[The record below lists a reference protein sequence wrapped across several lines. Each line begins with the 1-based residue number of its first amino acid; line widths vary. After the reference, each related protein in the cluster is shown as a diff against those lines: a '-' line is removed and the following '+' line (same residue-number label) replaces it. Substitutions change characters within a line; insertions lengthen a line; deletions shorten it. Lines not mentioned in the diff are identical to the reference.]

1 MPDFEALVRHQQ
13 TSRRP
18 ANERLKV
25 VEKLTVSHPNPT
37 RDGKN
42 LSTLFF
48 GFVGGLIGS
57 SMGTALVFYL
67 SAKELIDFNTFL
79 NF

>member
-18 ANERLKV
+18 AHERLKIV
-25 VEKLTVSHPNPT
+25 DKLPISSEEPT
-37 RDGKN
+37 ADGKN

-48 GFVGGLIGS
+48 GFVGGLSGSIIGT
-57 SMGTALVFYL
+57 GLIFYL
-67 SAKELIDFNTFL
+67 SAKELIDFKFL
-79 NF
+79 F

>member
-18 ANERLKV
+18 ATERLKV
-25 VEKLTVSHPNPT
+25 VEKFSIENETPT
-37 RDGKN
+37 ADGKN

-48 GFVGGLIGS
+48 GFVGGLSGSIIGA
-57 SMGTALVFYL
+57 GLIFYL
-67 SAKELIDFNTFL
+67 SAKELIDFKFL
-79 NF
+79 F